1 MQVAFWPSIAGD
13 EIATRLRAI
22 PAAKITI
29 VENLEQLSAAAQDM
43 EALVIGGHF
52 FKAEAAQIMRSS
64 AKKLRFIQTF
74 TAGYEG
80 LQEHGVPEGVVVS
93 NAGDSWSHSVAEH
106 GMALLL
112 AMVKKLEF

>member
-22 PAAKITI
+22 PAAKITM
-29 VENLEQLSAAAQDM
+29 VENLEQLAAVAPEM

-52 FKAEAAQIMRSS
+52 FKAEAAQIMRSR

-80 LQEHGVPEGVVVS
+80 LQEHGVPRGS
-93 NAGDSWSHSVAEH
+93 LSQTRATAGRLRWPSTAWRYCSRW
-106 GMALLL
+106 
-112 AMVKKLEF
+112 